1 MEFQKSYYIIEH
13 ISKLEIVSHE
23 KLLSLDKNSY
33 QLIQNFSTH
42 DEAVAE
48 MLRLLSD
55 EQSVLKDKL
64 ANSK

>member
-33 QLIQNFSTH
+33 QLIQNFSNH

-55 EQSVLKDKL
+55 EQFVLKDKL

>member
-1 MEFQKSYYIIEH
+1 MEFKKYYYIIEH
-13 ISKLEIVSHE
+13 IIKLEIVSHE

-33 QLIQNFSTH
+33 QLIQNFSNH